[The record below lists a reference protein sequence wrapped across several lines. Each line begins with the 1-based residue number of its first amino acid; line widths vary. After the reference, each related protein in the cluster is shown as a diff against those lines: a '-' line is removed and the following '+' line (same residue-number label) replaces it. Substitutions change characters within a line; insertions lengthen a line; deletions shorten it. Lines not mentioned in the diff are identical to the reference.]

1 MCIRLEVSRNTR
13 CVTGVFS
20 VAVHNISHHADGE
33 FDASVLAALA
43 NQLHAAVSQVFSVLR
58 IQNEPA
64 IMNLTRPQSATEGI
78 EHRFLAPLQV
88 IFAPFSSLSSCNAAD
103 LVSAMQG
110 RVRAAVEHLKQVS
123 CSVSHIY
130 PDDAAAEHFPRF
142 WL

>member
-1 MCIRLEVSRNTR
+1 VSLFIRYHVMQMENSMHLCWLPWPTNFMLRFLRYFQCFAYKMNP
-13 CVTGVFS
+13 
-20 VAVHNISHHADGE
+20 
-33 FDASVLAALA
+33 
-43 NQLHAAVSQVFSVLR
+43 QL
-58 IQNEPA
+58 
-64 IMNLTRPQSATEGI
+64 NLTRPQSAAEGI